1 MPQPEQAKN
10 VFKQIFVDGWAAFVQ
25 RYPRYAAM
33 DDVVQKMLGCGDPA
47 KGHAL
52 YLCPDCLERHVVA
65 FSCKSQFCLS
75 CARVYGET
83 WVATVQE
90 MLHPGVKYRHL
101 ILTVPAALRTVI
113 YQHAVRLLEGLLQ
126 AARTAMDGVVA
137 QAKRHSVLLGYI
149 VVLQTAGRSATD
161 NPHLHVLMTDGGLRA
176 DGTWQPLGYVP
187 YDLLHRAWQE
197 QVLTL
202 ITTRL
207 PNDEEVLRLVATM
220 RRRYPR
226 GFVAHLQRNVLP
238 RMKQLTRYL
247 VKYVVSPPMALSRII
262 TYDHAHGTVTYWYR
276 DHLSGGKRTVE
287 TVDRLTFIGRMV
299 QHILPKGFQR
309 IRYYGL
315 QATCIL
321 AKMRQKVVAAVQGAV
336 QQVITELGAP
346 RRRRR
351 YRERM
356 QATLGCD
363 PLTCPRCGTALVLWR
378 IWHPRYGILY
388 DELERMKRGGGLVHG
403 LVHERSPG
411 AAADSN
417 RAGDARAGNGGHLQ
431 LSLFRAAGMRVLC
444 LTW

>member
-1 MPQPEQAKN
+1 MTQPEQAKN
-10 VFKQIFVDGWAAFVQ
+10 VFKQIFTDGWAAFVQ
-25 RYPRYAAM
+25 RYPRYGAV
-33 DDVVQKMLGCGDPA
+33 DEVVQKMLGCGDPA

-75 CARVYGET
+75 CARVYGQT
-83 WVATVQE
+83 WVETVQE

-101 ILTVPAALRTVI
+101 ILTVPEALRTLI
-113 YQHAVRLLEGLLQ
+113 YQHAGPLLEGLMQ
-126 AARTAMDGVVA
+126 AARTAMDAVIT
-137 QAKRHSVLLGYI
+137 QAKRQTITLGYI
-149 VVLQTAGRSATD
+149 VVLQTAGRSATY
-161 NPHLHVLMTDGGLRA
+161 NPHLHVLLTDGGLRD

-187 YDLLHRAWQE
+187 YDLLHRAWQDH
-197 QVLTL
+197 VLTL

-207 PNDEEVLRLVATM
+207 PGNKEAARLVAEM

-226 GFVAHLQRNVLP
+226 GFVAHLQGDVLP

-247 VKYVVSPPMALSRII
+247 VKYVVSPPMALSRILA
-262 TYDHAHGTVTYWYR
+262 YDRAAGRVTYWYR
-276 DHLSGGKRTVE
+276 DHLSHGKRTVA
-287 TVDRLTFIGRMV
+287 TVDRTTFIGRMV

-336 QQVITELGAP
+336 QQVIAGLGAP

-356 QATLGCD
+356 QATLGRD
-363 PLTCPRCGTALVLWR
+363 PLVCPRCGTALWLWR
-378 IWHPRYGILY
+378 LWHPRYGILY
-388 DELERMKRGGGLVHG
+388 DELERMKQRGGLLPHD
-403 LVHERSPG
+403 RSPG
-411 AAADSN
+411 PAPGSD
-417 RAGDARAGNGGHLQ
+417 RAGDARTRDGGHLQ
-431 LSLFRAAGMRVLC
+431 LSLFPLPA
-444 LTW
+444 